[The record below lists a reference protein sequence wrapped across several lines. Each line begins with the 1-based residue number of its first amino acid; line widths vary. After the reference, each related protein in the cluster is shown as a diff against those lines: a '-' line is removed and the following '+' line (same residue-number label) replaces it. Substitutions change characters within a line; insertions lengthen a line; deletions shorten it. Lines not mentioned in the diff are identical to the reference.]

1 MAVPSQSNDLPPEYL
16 AEYSGARLI
25 VANSIILVV
34 ATTLLALR
42 LYARSLTNASR
53 GWDEFLL
60 PPAWIL
66 LLGLGIVIY
75 SEKCSNFPMLI
86 AAADSRKVTVSFT
99 GVGRHVQAVVAEDPH
114 KLVTWAKLIYILDW
128 FYVPSNMLSRLS
140 IVLLYLRIF
149 TNKTARFFC
158 WVVVTFLIFNCITA
172 IIAAQLECSPLAYT
186 WDKTIKGGRC
196 FDQMLWYK
204 LTNFPNV
211 IADVAIFLLPVQ
223 TIWTLKASI
232 ARRAGIALVCLT
244 GSVFVNGAS

>member
-1 MAVPSQSNDLPPEYL
+1 MP
-16 AEYSGARLI
+16 
-25 VANSIILVV
+25 VV
-34 ATTLLALR
+34 AT
-42 LYARSLTNASR
+42 
-53 GWDEFLL
+53 DF
-60 PPAWIL
+60 
-66 LLGLGIVIY
+66 
-75 SEKCSNFPMLI
+75 
-86 AAADSRKVTVSFT
+86 RKVTVSLT
-99 GVGRHVQAVVAEDPH
+99 GVGRHVQAVVAEDPQ

-158 WVVVTFLIFNCITA
+158 WVVFTFLILNCITTV
-172 IIAAQLECSPLAYT
+172 IAAQLECLPLAYT

-196 FDQMLWYK
+196 FNQMLWYK

-223 TIWTLKASI
+223 TIWTLKAST

-244 GSVFVNGAS
+244 GSVFVHDTS